1 MKNLNK
7 QNRRLLSLFVVLIA
21 GVLIVHSFFTPAKA
35 RPNAVLMHEA
45 AKLSQSWFTI
55 IAEKKQELGIQSDV
69 ISNVPNK
76 ALIGNDWSE
85 MTTTLGSREAK
96 ELTTNPDFAALMVKL
111 LSEAGIKKGK
121 RVGVMLSGSFP
132 ALAIATFSALQ
143 TMEIDALV
151 ICSLGASSFGANQP
165 RATWLDYENWLS
177 TDGGFKY
184 HSSLI
189 TRGAEN
195 DIGDGLIEAGIDS
208 LERAVKRNNRYFFI
222 PRNLSEAIETRVTRF
237 KEAHIDLLINIGG
250 GQAAMGSCVHNLSIP
265 NGLHLHYEGCR
276 DNERG
281 VITRISEQGIPFI
294 HLLNIKDLAV
304 QNGIPIAPGK
314 TYSAS
319 TGLYEIRKTSKAAI
333 GGVLVLGLIG
343 LFFLRKETEINK
355 TQISKLKFRK

>member
-45 AKLSQSWFTI
+45 AELSQSWFTI

-208 LERAVKRNNRYFFI
+208 LERAVKRNNRYFF
-222 PRNLSEAIETRVTRF
+222 N
-237 KEAHIDLLINIGG
+237 IDLLINIGG

-355 TQISKLKFRK
+355 IQISKLKFRK